1 MSLLSTLATQ
11 INSEFQAI
19 LPAINQVIEDMTKNY
34 SDWQSKP
41 VVKATEAA
49 VVLVS
54 PVAALDV
61 QAAIGAA
68 SLVQALWEVYGAQ
81 KVAPAV
87 PSLQTVGISTVLPT
101 IAQNPAPA
109 SVPAAVS
116 DVNPFSNGLTD
127 QSHM

>member
-1 MSLLSTLATQ
+1 MSLLSTLAAQ
-11 INSEFQAI
+11 INSEFQAV
-19 LPAINQVIEDMTKNY
+19 LPAINTVIEDMTKNY

-49 VVLVS
+49 VILVS

-81 KVAPAV
+81 KTAPAV
-87 PSLQTVGISTVLPT
+87 TSIQTVDAAPVLPAILQKPISPVLPT
-101 IAQNPAPA
+101 PQVAP
-109 SVPAAVS
+109 SILV
-116 DVNPFSNGLTD
+116 GLTD